1 MVKCLWLALWVLSA
15 TVAQGQ
21 SADDVRHVLETA
33 LKGKQLPIRGFL
45 GEPVIRYA
53 LKAGHLEAEPEQVF
67 TLGIFRMDSVK
78 VHAANGVIDT
88 VSVQGHRRTLMK
100 SDLKAPSALSNAD
113 ARVSFEIDLRG
124 ADAATLSGLAAQL
137 FYPDTPSALNDLPPQ
152 ITKLLPMFRKP
163 QVKQP
168 SNPTPAFSNQFI
180 KNSNGWVKVSDPTEF
195 KPLKEIFAPELK
207 FSEEATRALRF
218 GNVRL
223 ALSITDRGVVN
234 EVWLIEPVG
243 LGLDEQAIGTAALY
257 RFDPAMYAGKPVGV
271 EFMIELGFEIYH

>member
-1 MVKCLWLALWVLSA
+1 MLFLAG
-15 TVAQGQ
+15 VAAYGQ
-21 SADDVRHVLETA
+21 SAGDVRHGLETA

-53 LKAGHLEAEPEQVF
+53 WKAGHLEAAPEQVF
-67 TLGIFRMDSVK
+67 TLGVFRMESVK
-78 VHAANGVIDT
+78 VHATNGLIDT
-88 VSVQGHRRTLMK
+88 AYVQGHRRTLMK
-100 SDLKAPSALSNAD
+100 ADLKAPSALSNAD
-113 ARVSFEIDLRG
+113 SRVSFEIDLRG
-124 ADAATLSGLAAQL
+124 ADASTLSGVAALL
-137 FYPDTPSALNDLPPQ
+137 FYPDTASALNDLPPQ
-152 ITKLLPMFRKP
+152 ISKLLPMFRKP

-168 SNPTPAFSNQFI
+168 SNPAPPFSNQFI
-180 KNSNGWVKVSDPTEF
+180 KSSNGWVKVSDPNEF

-207 FSEEATRALRF
+207 FSEDATRAMRY

-223 ALSITDRGVVN
+223 ALSITDRGVVD

-271 EFMIELGFEIYH
+271 EFMIELGFEIYR